1 MNSQAARAFAV
12 AIAVMTLAAGNAPAL
27 EQRDEVSFPRGPYNG
42 AFFHRE
48 NESFRISA
56 AIHFA
61 HAKQHDILL
70 LQPVGKHEMTD
81 GRTDA
86 EYLEMLWHPPRT
98 EPKMELF
105 GPYAAKTFWQL
116 YRAIDW
122 THMHHEQTYDI
133 LASKNIP
140 WDRKKEWTDR
150 AVAYY
155 LDKLDIPM
163 SPAPLDVTMRRVGAM
178 MKPYFT
184 LFRNYY
190 PKSNNFFYVAHWWHP
205 AVYEAQMLG
214 GNDAEQEMM
223 TRATDRTMYTKVLY
237 DRPQR
242 MILSRELMPT
252 YARLSP
258 ESANIFDN
266 LHMLHGFAYDIL
278 SYDKWSNE
286 EKKKE
291 LYRVIKALSYQPGDE
306 KIAKQFKIPHDRV
319 DPRVYEEWMKGSEG
333 EMNRIMFEMWD
344 EMMPLMMPGGMDQGM
359 MGQAK
364 EQLRKKLAPGLEEGE
379 HPGSLMDAMKKV
391 MPDMKMSMES
401 MAPGKSDPKMMEA
414 MMKGW
419 QEKYGN
425 LPDVQPPDM
434 GRDPSPP
441 ELKQPEGGAR

>member
-1 MNSQAARAFAV
+1 
-12 AIAVMTLAAGNAPAL
+12 
-27 EQRDEVSFPRGPYNG
+27 
-42 AFFHRE
+42 
-48 NESFRISA
+48 
-56 AIHFA
+56 
-61 HAKQHDILL
+61 
-70 LQPVGKHEMTD
+70 
-81 GRTDA
+81 
-86 EYLEMLWHPPRT
+86 
-98 EPKMELF
+98 
-105 GPYAAKTFWQL
+105 
-116 YRAIDW
+116 
-122 THMHHEQTYDI
+122 
-133 LASKNIP
+133 
-140 WDRKKEWTDR
+140 
-150 AVAYY
+150 
-155 LDKLDIPM
+155 
-163 SPAPLDVTMRRVGAM
+163 
-178 MKPYFT
+178 
-184 LFRNYY
+184 
-190 PKSNNFFYVAHWWHP
+190 
-205 AVYEAQMLG
+205 MLG